1 MMCYEAGDYV
11 FTLKQNMEDAI
22 FRVWNNNLE
31 DYELIR
37 IIEETTIS
45 NELLKDAISSFINN
59 KIDILKVI
67 LNGLDKIGD
76 E

>member
-11 FTLKQNMEDAI
+11 FTLKQNMKDAI
-22 FRVWNNNLE
+22 FRVWNNELE

-59 KIDILKVI
+59 KIDLLKVI

-76 E
+76 

>member
-11 FTLKQNMEDAI
+11 FTLKQNREDVI
-22 FRVWNNNLE
+22 FRVWNNELE

-37 IIEETTIS
+37 IIEETIIS
-45 NELLKDAISSFINN
+45 KQLLKDSISSFINN
-59 KIDILKVI
+59 KIDLLKVI